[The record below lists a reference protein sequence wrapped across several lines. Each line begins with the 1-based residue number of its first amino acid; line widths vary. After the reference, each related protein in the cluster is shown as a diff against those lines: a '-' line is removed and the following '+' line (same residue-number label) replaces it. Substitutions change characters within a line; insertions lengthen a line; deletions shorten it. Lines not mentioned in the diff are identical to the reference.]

1 MPRTPPQ
8 FQAMQDESRAQ
19 LVQAALELFAEKGF
33 ENTSVSAIA
42 KRAGVSQGL
51 MYNYFARKDDLLL
64 AIFEKGWNDVLESF
78 QVPLR
83 EAREK
88 PSLYDYIENACRL
101 TLKHQDFWR
110 LVHTIRTQ
118 PGALERIGESI
129 RTFETMILTQLEA
142 FCSASSPAALPEHRS
157 PDVSARPQAEARLVF
172 ALVDGICTHLL
183 RQPTTYPLDEV
194 LSLLKPMYDSRFL

>member
-1 MPRTPPQ
+1 MPRTPKQ

-42 KRAGVSQGL
+42 RRAELSQGL
-51 MYNYFARKDDLLL
+51 MYNYFASKDELLL
-64 AIFEKGWNDVLESF
+64 AIFEKGWNDVQLSF
-78 QVPLR
+78 HVPLR
-83 EAREK
+83 KGREK
-88 PSLYDYIENACRL
+88 PSLYDFIENACRL

-110 LVHTIRTQ
+110 LVHTIRAQ
-118 PGALERIGESI
+118 PAALERIGESI

-142 FCSASSPAALPEHRS
+142 FCTASLPALPEYSSQEMFAH
-157 PDVSARPQAEARLVF
+157 PQVEARLIF
-172 ALVDGICTHLL
+172 ALVDGICTHCL

-194 LSLLKPMYDSRFL
+194 LSFLKPLYDSRFL